1 MTSTDPIVENNI
13 RSKTDY
19 ELYMMINFD
28 TDQYTSSSLA
38 IAKHEYN
45 SRRIEKSQEII
56 FEGELKTHLED
67 IENRKNVGAS
77 FIEKCLCFFFPGLI
91 LFMALENL
99 RVKGYEKK
107 AKDLNTATKL
117 GITFYVLLIIISSL

>member
-1 MTSTDPIVENNI
+1 MTSDKVVENNI

-19 ELYMMINFD
+19 ELFMMIHYD
-28 TDQYTSSSLA
+28 ADQYTASSLA
-38 IAKHEYN
+38 IAKNEYN

-56 FEGELKTHLED
+56 FEGELKTHIENV
-67 IENRKNVGAS
+67 ENRKKVGAS
-77 FIEKCLCFFFPGLI
+77 FLEKCLCFFFPGLI

-99 RVKGYEKK
+99 RAKGYMKK

-117 GITFYVLLIIISSL
+117 GIAFYVLLIILLSI